1 MTRVR
6 LQKED
11 PIVTHVLTYILWK
24 QMIKFDKLLILVSFT
39 YYGHATQRIFMQY
52 QKTFFTAI
60 KTITAIELYVVI

>member
-1 MTRVR
+1 
-6 LQKED
+6 
-11 PIVTHVLTYILWK
+11 
-24 QMIKFDKLLILVSFT
+24 MIKFDKLLILVSFT